1 MSITKR
7 GKTKYEHICKKGND
21 QNKRVQIYKHNIQQI
36 IKFKVPGYFQTQLSI
51 MISCIFR

>member
-7 GKTKYEHICKKGND
+7 GKKKYEHIYKKGND